1 MQELEMKILNNITWQ
16 KPNPPPNLA
25 CRYFTHSTETIIWAA
40 KNNKSKHLFNYK
52 DMKLLN
58 NNKQMKDVWTMT
70 SPKKDEKKF
79 GRHPTQKPLE
89 LINRILL
96 ATTKEQDYV
105 LDPFAGSG
113 TTGLACKINNRNFI
127 GIEIEKNYVSLSKKR
142 IQAG

>member
-1 MQELEMKILNNITWQ
+1 
-16 KPNPPPNLA
+16 
-25 CRYFTHSTETIIWAA
+25 
-40 KNNKSKHLFNYK
+40 
-52 DMKLLN
+52 MKLLN
-58 NNKQMKDVWTMT
+58 NNKQMKDVWSMT
-70 SPKKDEKKF
+70 SPKKHEKKF

-142 IQAG
+142 IQAGK